1 MAANGTFTSTLD
13 YDFFGGGYVFTS
25 GTASGSIDPILDA
38 SARVPIVGEIQP
50 QSISFS
56 LTEAGIETPTIYGSA
71 ENLSIDFTLDQSG
84 RIEFGVQRY
93 LTTNSNT
100 MIISFG
106 GSANGYSIVSG
117 VLDQVLTF
125 TPDTNI
131 YVFSEGPALGI
142 IDFSVLSKGTNAATH
157 VYSLFGS
164 NDLTFNSIDYNDVKI
179 VAESNDVKII
189 DNGIRQAEIIQN

>member
-38 SARVPIVGEIQP
+38 SARVPITGEIQP
-50 QSISFS
+50 ITISFE

-71 ENLSIDFTLDQSG
+71 ENLSIDFTVDQSG

-117 VLDQVLTF
+117 VLDQFLTF